1 MLKSCWDDTK
11 SLLEKTSPGYRN
23 HIYRTITYA
32 MHFLENAEEY
42 ERIVE
47 AAFVY
52 HDIGLW
58 TDRKLAYL
66 EPSEAV
72 AIADNEKFGW
82 GGWTLN
88 CCAAL
93 STGTTRFFPTMG
105 LIKESSKPAVR
116 RTGLMHRKACSAR
129 V

>member
-1 MLKSCWDDTK
+1 
-11 SLLEKTSPGYRN
+11 
-23 HIYRTITYA
+23 

-58 TDRKLAYL
+58 TDRELAYL

-82 GGWTLN
+82 GAG
-88 CCAAL
+88 
-93 STGTTRFFPTMG
+93 P
-105 LIKESSKPAVR
+105 
-116 RTGLMHRKACSAR
+116 
-129 V
+129 